1 MVKLCNH
8 PHNVENKLFSM
19 WDFQLS
25 DFQKYAID
33 SIIKGNNTIITAHT
47 GSGKTL
53 PAEFLLRH
61 CKDKNKKTIY
71 TTPIKALSN
80 EKFNDLQKKYPEIS
94 FGIITGD
101 IKFNPEADVLIMTTE
116 CLCNTLYQMKML
128 KEKTMVAEQLNLL
141 FEMDIEN
148 ELGGVIFDE
157 IHYINDPDRGH
168 VWEETIMMLPSQVQI
183 LGLSATMNKPENFCK
198 WIENI
203 KGKEVW
209 LCPNKK
215 RVVPLK
221 HKGFMTVAKST
232 YEKFPSNIKNLFED
246 NKFYE
251 NAIMLKDNKFDD
263 TVYEK
268 ISRIVK
274 YFKINNIWIDKKFV
288 LNRMTHYL
296 KLNNLLPAIYFVF
309 SQKKTEEFAC
319 SISINLFEEGSKI
332 PSTIKDECKKIMM
345 KLPNYRE
352 YIQLPEYKKIISLL
366 EKGIAY
372 HHAGVTNV
380 FREMIEL
387 LFSKGYIKLLFA
399 TETFSVGI
407 NMPTRTVVFTSMKKY
422 SNKGFRFLKS
432 HEYTQMSG
440 RAGRR
445 GIDTV
450 GHVFH
455 LINFYAIQENNYP
468 STQTMREIFS
478 GKPPSIESKF
488 KINPNIILKLLCV
501 GKNNFEEFI
510 ESSMVNDLFKKQ
522 IKLSNEIID
531 SLKIKKEKI
540 DNSIQNL
547 RSSKE
552 DLEKYN
558 NLEKNINRES
568 RKKRGK
574 IMREMNLIKEKQK
587 SFNDDYDCYLRGEKI
602 SLELIKAES
611 NRSNLE
617 TYVQLEV
624 HMILELLI
632 NNNFVVA
639 NRIEKTQMLTMYNSM
654 EEHEIVYTL
663 TEKGKMAS
671 NINEL
676 HPLAIGNIL
685 DSKILNTLS
694 SIEIAC
700 VLSIFTNMK
709 LSENNS
715 VLDKNTLYISKKA
728 INVINKI
735 EDEHKWFYD
744 IQLRQKMEDLQSEY
758 LDNIQYNMCDFINN
772 WWKATDANQCY
783 KLVEQ
788 MKLYNVSLGKIIK
801 SILKLNN
808 IVEEIEKAALI
819 QNNFELIEKLREIP
833 VNTLKFIATTQSL
846 YL

>member
-1 MVKLCNH
+1 MVKLCNTSY
-8 PHNVENKLFSM
+8 NKKNDIFSM
-19 WDFQLS
+19 WDFELS
-25 DFQKYAID
+25 DFQKYAIE
-33 SIIKGNNTIITAHT
+33 SIIQGNNTIITAHT

-61 CKDKNKKTIY
+61 CKDKGKKTIY

-80 EKFNDLQKKYPEIS
+80 EKFHDLQNKYPEIS

-128 KEKTMVAEQLNLL
+128 KEETMKPEQLNLL
-141 FEMDIEN
+141 FEIDVEK
-148 ELGGVIFDE
+148 ELGGVVFDE

-168 VWEETIMMLPSQVQI
+168 VWEETIMMLPNQVQI

-203 KGKEVW
+203 KNKEVW
-209 LCPNKK
+209 LCPNKQ

-221 HKGFMTVAKST
+221 HYSFMSVAKST
-232 YEKFPSNIKNLFED
+232 YEKFPPKIKSLFED
-246 NKFYE
+246 NDFYE
-251 NAIMLKDNKFDD
+251 KGIMLKEKKFNDI
-263 TVYEK
+263 TYEK
-268 ISRIVK
+268 ISKIVK
-274 YFKINNIWIDKKFV
+274 FFKINNVWVDKKFV

-296 KLNNLLPAIYFVF
+296 KINNLLPAIYFVF
-309 SQKKTEEFAC
+309 SQKKTEIYAKC
-319 SISINLFEEGSKI
+319 ISINLFEEGSKV
-332 PSTIKDECKKIMM
+332 PSIIKDECKKIMM
-345 KLPNYRE
+345 KIPNYRE
-352 YIQLPEYKKIISLL
+352 YIELPEYKKIVSLL

-380 FREMIEL
+380 FREMIEM

-422 SNKGFRFLKS
+422 SNNGFRFLKS

-455 LINFYAIQENNYP
+455 LTNFYAIQENNYP

-510 ESSMVNDLFKKQ
+510 SSSMVSELFKNQ
-522 IKLSNEIID
+522 SKLLNEII
-531 SLKIKKEKI
+531 SNLVEKSETIKFNLE
-540 DNSIQNL
+540 NL
-547 RSSKE
+547 RTSLE
-552 DLEKYN
+552 DLEKYHQ
-558 NLEKNINRES
+558 LEQSVKNAS
-568 RKKRGK
+568 RKKRSK
-574 IMREMNLIKEKQK
+574 MMREMTIIKEQQK
-587 SFNDDYDCYLRGEKI
+587 SFNDDYDCYLRSKSIQMEIEKNKC
-602 SLELIKAES
+602 ELT
-611 NRSNLE
+611 NLE
-617 TYVQLEV
+617 TYVQNEV
-624 HMILELLI
+624 QMILQMLI

-639 NRIEKTQMLTMYNSM
+639 KRIENTEMITMYNSI
-654 EEHEIVYTL
+654 EKHQIVYTL
-663 TEKGKMAS
+663 TEKGQMAS

-676 HPLAIGNIL
+676 HPLAMGNIL

-694 SIEIAC
+694 PSEIAS

-709 LSENNS
+709 LSDDDS
-715 VLDKNTLYISKKA
+715 VLDKHSLYISKNA
-728 INVINKI
+728 INVIDKI
-735 EDEHKWFYD
+735 EEEHKWFYD
-744 IQLRQKMEDLQSEY
+744 IQLRQKMEDIQSEY
-758 LDNIQYNMCDFINN
+758 LDNIQYNMCDFIKN
-772 WWKATDANQCY
+772 WWDASDANQCY
-783 KLVEQ
+783 KLVQE
-788 MKLYNVSLGKIIK
+788 MKTYNVSLGKIIK
-801 SILKLNN
+801 SILKT
-808 IVEEIEKAALI
+808 K
-819 QNNFELIEKLREIP
+819 QY
-833 VNTLKFIATTQSL
+833 S
-846 YL
+846 